1 METIPQP
8 ERHTHVRPP
17 SRERVRSGMGVS
29 SQPVQGAERGP
40 GFHSGSYR
48 PRHHAVRK
56 ARRIGREFSER
67 SPHDGGI
74 KRAQELLACRVR
86 ANHCVRNRGRPCTF
100 IPQAPSVGPEHQP
113 HPGKGRPGSR
123 EAPQPAGVAP
133 PRPPGAI
140 PITRC
145 VARSASP
152 AGLPQSLKKVTG
164 PRSRTHAANRARSRP
179 FAMSRMYVI
188 RGSPGSGWL
197 GFGVPSPCLQ
207 AVESPRQISS
217 HSYGAV
223 RVSHLVQSTRA
234 GDEAGFGSRRSTCTA
249 TGSRPRGTRS
259 PYVPGP
265 RPARVRNR
273 GQ

>member
-1 METIPQP
+1 MSGPGQPLRPQS
-8 ERHTHVRPP
+8 RPP
-17 SRERVRSGMGVS
+17 VHLHPAG
-29 SQPVQGAERGP
+29 SQR
-40 GFHSGSYR
+40 R
-48 PRHHAVRK
+48 PRAPAPPWERPPWIPRSS
-56 ARRIGREFSER
+56 ATSGRR
-67 SPHDGGI
+67 P
-74 KRAQELLACRVR
+74 
-86 ANHCVRNRGRPCTF
+86 
-100 IPQAPSVGPEHQP
+100 
-113 HPGKGRPGSR
+113 
-123 EAPQPAGVAP
+123 P